1 MSMENGSSINDLL
14 AFIKNNALN
23 SNAPLFHIEMIQWLH
38 DEVGQFHTSRGEEFN
53 VYDEAIEKLIED
65 YKLLQRVVLEGRDIV
80 KMHIATTEESISE
93 KWAAALLENESLGTL
108 KKEIEFLSMLECRPS
123 MLSIHFHIAC
133 VDNLEKTIE
142 SVKDDIQR
150 INANFEVFQQL

>member
-1 MSMENGSSINDLL
+1 MENGSSINDLL
-14 AFIKNNALN
+14 AFIKTNALN

-38 DEVGQFHTSRGEEFN
+38 GEVGQFHTSRGEEFN

-65 YKLLQRVVLEGRDIV
+65 YKLLQKVVLEGRDSV
-80 KMHIATTEESISE
+80 KMHIATIEKSISE
-93 KWAAALLENESLGTL
+93 KWEAALLENESLGAL

-123 MLSIHFHIAC
+123 MLSIHFHSAC

-142 SVKDDIQR
+142 SAKDDIQR
-150 INANFEVFQQL
+150 IDANFEAFQR